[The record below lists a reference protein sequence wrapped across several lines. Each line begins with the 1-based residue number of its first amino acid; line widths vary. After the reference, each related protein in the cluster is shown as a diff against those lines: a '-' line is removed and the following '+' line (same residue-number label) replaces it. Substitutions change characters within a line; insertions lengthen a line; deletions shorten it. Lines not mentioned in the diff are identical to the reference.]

1 MPGPLNT
8 DPAFIDLDGD
18 DEVGEAQ
25 HDQKEEYRELLEK
38 VQGREEVFKKGWWKD
53 AVFAT
58 KLYDGSSTSA
68 VDDDKAYNILY
79 SNTEVLLPSL
89 YSATPKPDIRGRFVD
104 VDVKPIPSVVERYLT
119 LLSDPGNPGI
129 ESFDDALSE
138 TVLSALVPGLGFSRL
153 RYYKDRAMPLAVE
166 SGHYK
171 GLIWAKARKWS
182 KCPWIAFRHELTSSE
197 LFAQFKIPENERNKF
212 KEMDDENTE
221 ERQDDKPRGTVVYE
235 VWVKASKKIIFLC
248 GDWDELC
255 LRVDDD
261 VLQLAG
267 FYPTPGP
274 LLLTMQPGE
283 LNPVPLFQYYRNQA
297 QELNRITVR
306 LNKIISAIRVRG
318 AYNGLLGKEME
329 TLLSQNEMEN
339 ALIPASEAAI
349 LAAQGGGFERHIW
362 MLPIEKLITV
372 ATSLYQAREA
382 IKSVIYELTG
392 ISDIIRGSSV
402 ASETATAQDL
412 KNKWGTVRLRKM
424 QTIVANYVRDIY
436 RLAIDGAT
444 SVIPP
449 VQWKAITQLP
459 IPTREEQDAAKQQI
473 QMLQMQHMQAV
484 QMAQLSQQPPP
495 PPPEIPPELQTTA
508 QGPSWED
515 VIAKIASDANRAFL
529 INVQN
534 ASTIDL
540 DTSADKADVTEFMG
554 ALGQILPGL
563 GQFSALG
570 ESGLEASKS
579 ILLGICKRFKFG
591 LDMVPAIE
599 GIKAPPAATGPDP
612 EQQKQLEA
620 QQQQMAQE
628 QQKIAQEKEALTK
641 LQAQIKDAQTQLTV
655 KESALASESVRIE
668 AARKALD
675 ADQKVAT
682 ISISADR
689 KVLDASRQL
698 AKAERTISDMQHKS
712 EIEALI
718 PEPEVEEPEAPE
730 PVDLTPITEAL
741 KKTQDQIAELAK
753 TVSEV
758 SKKPKKLVK
767 TIDGAWMP
775 EY

>member
-306 LNKIISAIRVRG
+306 LNKVISAIRVRG

-424 QTIVANYVRDIY
+424 QTIVANYVRDLY
-436 RLAIDGAT
+436 RLAVDGAT
-444 SVIPP
+444 SV
-449 VQWKAITQLP
+449 VTVEQWKAITQLP
-459 IPTREEQDAAKQQI
+459 IPTKEEQTAAQQQI
-473 QMLQMQHMQAV
+473 QMGQQQYALAVQQA
-484 QMAQLSQQPPP
+484 QMAQQQPPA
-495 PPPEIPPELQTTA
+495 PPEIPPQLQAQA
-508 QGPSWED
+508 QGPSWEE
-515 VIAKIASDANRAFL
+515 VIAKISSDANRVFL

-563 GQFSALG
+563 GQFTQLG
-570 ESGLEASKS
+570 DTGLEASKA

-591 LDMVPAIE
+591 LDMLPAIE
-599 GIKAPPAATGPDP
+599 GIQAPEQPPPVDP
-612 EQQKQLEA
+612 EQQKQLEDGQKQIQEGQA
-620 QQQQMAQE
+620 QL
-628 QQKIAQEKEALTK
+628 AQEKEALTK
-641 LQAQIKDAQTQLTV
+641 LQEQLKALETQLTV
-655 KESALASESVRIE
+655 KHAELKSEATRIE
-668 AARKALD
+668 AARKVLD
-675 ADQKVAT
+675 SDQKVAT
-682 ISISADR
+682 ISISADK
-689 KVLDASRQL
+689 KVLEASRQL
-698 AKAERTISDMQHKS
+698 AKAETTINDMKQK
-712 EIEALI
+712 EELKALI
-718 PEPEVEEPEAPE
+718 PEPEPQTPAPE
-730 PVDLTPITEAL
+730 PVDLSPLQKSLEQAEA
-741 KKTQDQIAELAK
+741 QIKELSQKLA
-753 TVSEV
+753 EV
-758 SKKPKKLVK
+758 SKKPKRLVK
-767 TIDGAWMP
+767 TVEGAWMP